1 MTSKQDD
8 AESEILEGM
17 FEEII
22 KMIRQKQIK
31 LETIVQRSI
40 ELDYISQ
47 DSFKR
52 ISDALEDYGK
62 KKNWS

>member
-1 MTSKQDD
+1 
-8 AESEILEGM
+8 
-17 FEEII
+17 
-22 KMIRQKQIK
+22 MIRQKQIK